1 MKRAHTLLIFAAL
14 AALLHSCAPPV
25 KLLIDGQ
32 YEKAYR
38 NTISQLRNGLP
49 ANESRRL
56 VLEASYL
63 QLFEAETAKEQAL
76 LNHDDEDRWIDLA
89 EHYRQMKKRRAE
101 AQRWLPT
108 DIGYSMERLDL
119 LHADAARRAHDFC
132 VAEAENRADEARSG
146 DKSAARQAFNLLQIG
161 GGYAALSSE
170 LQGFRQEMQRAGT
183 YTLWVNY
190 GADDATQRW
199 TQRLHR
205 GFYAPKTY
213 NWLEI
218 LHEQP
223 QDRPA
228 DFRLDAVLERA
239 YASPESQS
247 VSRRTVCKEIQDG
260 EDIVRETVKV
270 NDSTTVQ
277 VEKRIPRM
285 ITVTA
290 TIYQTTQTKEAD
302 VLMRYRLYRQ
312 ADNALLDEW
321 VLNSSD
327 SFCNTYESF
336 SGDSRALDACCSGMS
351 HITPSDH
358 DMIQNAVAGLRRQLD
373 RYLTR
378 EFLWP

>member
-1 MKRAHTLLIFAAL
+1 MKRAPFLLTLAAL
-14 AALLHSCAPPV
+14 TALLHSCAPPV
-25 KLLIDGQ
+25 KLLVDGQ

-49 ANESRRL
+49 ANEARRL

-76 LNHDDEDRWIDLA
+76 LNHDDDDRWIDLA
-89 EHYRQMKKRRAE
+89 EIYRQMKKRRAE
-101 AQRWLPT
+101 AQRWLPA
-108 DIGYSMERLDL
+108 DIGYSADRLEF

-161 GGYAALSSE
+161 GGYAALSPE

-190 GADDATQRW
+190 VADDATRRW
-199 TQRLHR
+199 TQGLHR

-228 DFRLDAVLERA
+228 DYRIDAVLESV

-247 VSRRTVCKEIQDG
+247 VSSRSVCKEIQDG
-260 EDIVRETVKV
+260 EDIVWETVKV

-290 TIYQTTQTKEAD
+290 TITQVTQTKNAE
-302 VLMRYRLYRQ
+302 VRMRYRLYREQ
-312 ADNALLDEW
+312 DNVLLDEW
-321 VLNSSD
+321 ALGNTD
-327 SFCNTYESF
+327 SFCNTYESYY
-336 SGDSRALDACCSGMS
+336 GDLRAVDSCCSGVAQLP
-351 HITPSDH
+351 PSDH
-358 DMIQNAVAGLRRQLD
+358 DMIQSAVAGLRRQLD

-378 EFLWP
+378 EFRWP